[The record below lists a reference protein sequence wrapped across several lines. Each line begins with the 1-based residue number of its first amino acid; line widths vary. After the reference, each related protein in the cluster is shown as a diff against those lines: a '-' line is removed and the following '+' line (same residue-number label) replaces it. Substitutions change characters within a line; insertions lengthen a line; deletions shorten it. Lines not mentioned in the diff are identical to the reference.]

1 MTSNARRI
9 TETLAKGVAPPASGH
24 TIIYDTDLKG
34 FGLRITAKGARA
46 FVLNYRSAG
55 IERRLTIGRYPEWSA
70 SAARKEAENRKRQ
83 IDLGDDPM
91 ARRHEDRAALTV
103 RELCVLYDERHL
115 PGKSRASQRDDRAII
130 RAIILPQL
138 GNLKAACIRYA
149 DVEELHRNLSRTT
162 PYRANRAL
170 ALISKLFTLAMKWD
184 VVTSNPAKGVK
195 RNSEEARQRYVTED
209 ELKRL
214 LSHLVDH
221 PNRTAADAVL
231 MLLLTGARRMEVLA
245 ATWGQFDLK
254 GGVWTKPS
262 ASTKQR
268 RLHRV
273 PLSSPALELLRKRR
287 AEFQD
292 ARVVF
297 PGRDGTSSITD
308 IKKFWASVCR
318 AAEIEGVRLHDL
330 RHTFAST
337 LVSDGANLPL
347 IGTLLG
353 HTQAQTTMRYAHLF
367 DRPQR
372 AAVERLGR
380 NMMSSLRKES
390 R

>member
-1 MTSNARRI
+1 MASTARRI
-9 TETLAKGVAPPASGH
+9 TETLAKSAPPPASGQI
-24 TIIYDTDLKG
+24 IIYDSDLKG

-70 SAARKEAENRKRQ
+70 AAARKEAENAKRR

-103 RELCVLYDERHL
+103 RQLCALYDERHL
-115 PGKSRASQRDDRAII
+115 PGKGTASQRDDRAII
-130 RAIILPQL
+130 RTIVLPQL
-138 GNLKAACIRYA
+138 GNLKAASVRYA
-149 DVEELHRNLSRTT
+149 DVEDLHRNLSRTT

-170 ALISKLFTLAMKWD
+170 ALLSKLFTLAMKWD
-184 VVTSNPAKGVK
+184 VVAANPAKGVR
-195 RNSEEARQRYVTED
+195 RNPEEARQRYLTED
-209 ELKRL
+209 ELQRL
-214 LSHLVDH
+214 LSHVVDH
-221 PNRTAADAVL
+221 SNQTAADAVL
-231 MLLLTGARRMEVLA
+231 LLLLTGARRMEVLS
-245 ATWGQFDLK
+245 ATWDQFDLVE
-254 GGVWTKPS
+254 GVWTKPS

-273 PLSSPALELLRKRR
+273 PLSSPALDLLRKRR
-287 AEFQD
+287 DDAPN

-297 PGRDGTSSITD
+297 PGRDGQASVTD
-308 IKKFWASVCR
+308 IKKFWASVCQ
-318 AAEIEGVRLHDL
+318 AAKIEGVRLHDL

-372 AAVERLGR
+372 AAVERLGTS
-380 NMMSSLRKES
+380 MMASLRKPQP
-390 R
+390 